1 MTGSDQNTLSLL
13 DDLIG
18 KARRAGADAADA
30 IIMDGVSLSVAW
42 RLGALE
48 RLERSEGGDI
58 GLRVFVG
65 RRQGI
70 VSTADR
76 SPAAL
81 ADLVE
86 RAVAIARTVPE
97 DPYGGLADPAQLGRD
112 LPDLDSCDPHEPS
125 AEALTGLAREAEDAA
140 RAVDGITNSEGAEA
154 GWSLTRVALAAS
166 NGFSHSYARTGASV
180 GVSVIAGSGESGMER
195 DYDYSS
201 AVFLEDLRNAAEV
214 GQVAGN
220 RTIRRLGARRPR
232 TGRVPVVFAPR
243 VARSLVGHLLAGI
256 NGSAIARG
264 TSFLKD
270 RMGEAVFAPG
280 ITIREDPLRPRG
292 LKSRPCDAEGLATR
306 PADLVENGRLT
317 TWLLDLRAARQL
329 GLESTGHASRGT
341 GSSPHP
347 SASNVFLQPG
357 AISPEAL
364 VADIKEGFYVVELA
378 GQGVN
383 MVTGD
388 YSRGAAGFWIEN
400 GEIAYPVNEC
410 TIAGSLP
417 AMFANM
423 TAADDLELRYGTDS
437 PTLRVEG
444 MTVAG
449 AGAEE

>member
-1 MTGSDQNTLSLL
+1 
-13 DDLIG
+13 
-18 KARRAGADAADA
+18 
-30 IIMDGVSLSVAW
+30 
-42 RLGALE
+42 
-48 RLERSEGGDI
+48 
-58 GLRVFVG
+58 
-65 RRQGI
+65 
-70 VSTADR
+70 
-76 SPAAL
+76 
-81 ADLVE
+81 
-86 RAVAIARTVPE
+86 
-97 DPYGGLADPAQLGRD
+97 
-112 LPDLDSCDPHEPS
+112 
-125 AEALTGLAREAEDAA
+125 
-140 RAVDGITNSEGAEA
+140 
-154 GWSLTRVALAAS
+154 
-166 NGFSHSYARTGASV
+166 
-180 GVSVIAGSGESGMER
+180 MER

-201 AVFLEDLRNAAEV
+201 AVFLEDLRNPAEV
-214 GQVAGN
+214 GQVAGT
-220 RTIRRLGARRPR
+220 RTVRRLGARRPR

-256 NGSAIARG
+256 NGGAIARG

-280 ITIREDPLRPRG
+280 ITIREDPHRPRG

-306 PADLVENGRLT
+306 PVGLVENGRLT
-317 TWLLDLRAARQL
+317 TWLMDLRAARQL
-329 GLESTGHASRGT
+329 GLESTGHASRGP

-347 SASNVFLQPG
+347 SASNVFLTPG
-357 AISPEAL
+357 AISPEDL
-364 VADIKEGFYVVELA
+364 VADIKDGFYVIELA

-449 AGAEE
+449 AGAEGQRPGQRPGQRIESGRRQRAGASRPKKRAPPAREELTVIGAHRRKRPVLPSPSSRGLGHRPFTAATGVRIP